1 MGGPRCQSALGE
13 ARCTQTVLTPS
24 LSLGSGRGNERW
36 PTKATKQNT
45 ATMNTQPH
53 PSATPTT
60 KPLPG
65 APEEAARELAH
76 NQRRGLVIRRPMPMV
91 LWKGGGK

>member
-1 MGGPRCQSALGE
+1 MNALAKFAPAPYFVTTGTYPRIQDA
-13 ARCTQTVLTPS
+13 
-24 LSLGSGRGNERW
+24 SGRNIAKTDCSLNGDTNWEKD
-36 PTKATKQNT
+36 PEKARAN
-45 ATMNTQPH
+45 ADLLA
-53 PSATPTT
+53 S
-60 KPLPG
+60 

>member
-1 MGGPRCQSALGE
+1 
-13 ARCTQTVLTPS
+13 
-24 LSLGSGRGNERW
+24 
-36 PTKATKQNT
+36 
-45 ATMNTQPH
+45 MNTQHINEP
-53 PSATPTT
+53 TPTT

>member
-1 MGGPRCQSALGE
+1 MANQGDQAK
-13 ARCTQTVLTPS
+13 T
-24 LSLGSGRGNERW
+24 
-36 PTKATKQNT
+36 
-45 ATMNTQPH
+45 TMNTHNP
-53 PSATPTT
+53 PATPTT